1 MAEES
6 IIQDINFKSVSP
18 NVIGLVLFVRETIYL
33 KYKFDGRKVKLL
45 YDSLYNYIL
54 NDIHDVLIYLNNG
67 IKVGVV
73 YAILFGIISCFI
85 YHKQVTKKQSET
97 FWSKYIFTWRFVGST
112 LFIIYFFVL
121 CNIVYFSREPGSRMG
136 VDMRL
141 FSTWGTTNQQHAYVI
156 ENVILFI
163 PFGILFPACL
173 PEKVSILTIFTGAIC
188 SVSIEYIQYRTG
200 CGYCQLDD
208 VVTNILGTIIGY
220 IVFMVCHRRLY
231 KNENFI

>member
-1 MAEES
+1 M
-6 IIQDINFKSVSP
+6 
-18 NVIGLVLFVRETIYL
+18 
-33 KYKFDGRKVKLL
+33 
-45 YDSLYNYIL
+45 
-54 NDIHDVLIYLNNG
+54 IYLNNG
-67 IKVGVV
+67 IKAGVV

-121 CNIVYFSREPGSRMG
+121 CNIVYFSREPGSRIG

-141 FSTWGTTNQQHAYVI
+141 FSTWGTTNQEHAYVI

-163 PFGILFPACL
+163 PFGILFPSCL
-173 PEKVSILTIFTGAIC
+173 PKKVSALTIFTGAIC
-188 SVSIEYIQYRTG
+188 SVCIEYIQYRTG

-208 VVTNILGTIIGY
+208 VVTNILGTVIGY

>member
-1 MAEES
+1 MYS
-6 IIQDINFKSVSP
+6 ILKKHQSKMIDAFCPKGDIFK
-18 NVIGLVLFVRETIYL
+18 E
-33 KYKFDGRKVKLL
+33 KFDGRKGKLL

-85 YHKQVTKKQSET
+85 YHKQVTKKQFET

-121 CNIVYFSREPGSRMG
+121 CNIVYFSREPGSRIG

-141 FSTWGTTNQQHAYVI
+141 FSTWGITNQEHAYVI

-173 PEKVSILTIFTGAIC
+173 PEKVSVLTIFTGTIC
-188 SVSIEYIQYRTG
+188 SVCIEYIQYRTG

-208 VVTNILGTIIGY
+208 VVTNILGTVIGY

>member
-1 MAEES
+1 M
-6 IIQDINFKSVSP
+6 
-18 NVIGLVLFVRETIYL
+18 LFVRETIYL
-33 KYKFDGRKVKLL
+33 KQKLDGRKVKLL
-45 YDSLYNYIL
+45 YDSLFNYIL

-67 IKVGVV
+67 IKVGAV

-85 YHKQVTKKQSET
+85 YHKQAMKKQSET

-121 CNIVYFSREPGSRMG
+121 CNIVYFSREPGSRIG

-141 FSTWGTTNQQHAYVI
+141 FSTWGTTNQEHAYVI

-173 PEKVSILTIFTGAIC
+173 PEKVSVLTIFTGAIC
-188 SVSIEYIQYRTG
+188 SVCIEYIQYRTG

>member
-141 FSTWGTTNQQHAYVI
+141 FSTWGTTNQEHAYVI

-173 PEKVSILTIFTGAIC
+173 PEKVSVLTIFTGAIC

-208 VVTNILGTIIGY
+208 VVTNILGTVIGY

>member
-1 MAEES
+1 M
-6 IIQDINFKSVSP
+6 
-18 NVIGLVLFVRETIYL
+18 LFVRETIYL

-54 NDIHDVLIYLNNG
+54 NDIRDVLIYLNNG

-85 YHKQVTKKQSET
+85 FHKQVTKKQSET

-121 CNIVYFSREPGSRMG
+121 CNIVYFSREPGSRIG

-141 FSTWGTTNQQHAYVI
+141 FSTWGTTNQEYAYVI

-163 PFGILFPACL
+163 PFGVLFPACL
-173 PEKVSILTIFTGAIC
+173 PKKVSVLTIFAGAIC
-188 SVSIEYIQYRTG
+188 SICIEYIQYRTG

-208 VVTNILGTIIGY
+208 VATNILGTIIGY
-220 IVFMVCHRRLY
+220 IVFAVCHCRLY
-231 KNENFI
+231 KNRNFNRNFI

>member
-121 CNIVYFSREPGSRMG
+121 CNIVYFSREPGSRIG

-141 FSTWGTTNQQHAYVI
+141 FSTWGITNQEHAYVI

-173 PEKVSILTIFTGAIC
+173 PEKVSVLTIFTGAIC

-208 VVTNILGTIIGY
+208 VVTNILGTVIGY

>member
-141 FSTWGTTNQQHAYVI
+141 FSTWGTTNQEHAYVI

-173 PEKVSILTIFTGAIC
+173 PEKVSVLTIFTGAIC

>member
-141 FSTWGTTNQQHAYVI
+141 FSTWGTTNQEHAYVI

-231 KNENFI
+231 INENFI

>member
-1 MAEES
+1 MIGAFCPKG
-6 IIQDINFKSVSP
+6 DIFK
-18 NVIGLVLFVRETIYL
+18 E
-33 KYKFDGRKVKLL
+33 KFDGRKGKLL

-67 IKVGVV
+67 IKVGAV

-121 CNIVYFSREPGSRMG
+121 CNIVYFSREPGSRIG

-141 FSTWGTTNQQHAYVI
+141 FSTWGTTNQEHAYVI

-163 PFGILFPACL
+163 PFGILFPSCL
-173 PEKVSILTIFTGAIC
+173 PKKVSALTIFAGAIC
-188 SVSIEYIQYRTG
+188 SVCIECIQYRTG

-220 IVFMVCHRRLY
+220 IVFVFCHRRLFRN
-231 KNENFI
+231 KNFI

>member
-1 MAEES
+1 M
-6 IIQDINFKSVSP
+6 
-18 NVIGLVLFVRETIYL
+18 LFVRETIYL

-73 YAILFGIISCFI
+73 YAILFGIISWFI

-121 CNIVYFSREPGSRMG
+121 CNIVYFSREPGSRIG

-141 FSTWGTTNQQHAYVI
+141 FSTWGTTNQEHAYVI

-173 PEKVSILTIFTGAIC
+173 PEKVSVLTIFTGAIC
-188 SVSIEYIQYRTG
+188 SVFIEYIQYRTG

-208 VVTNILGTIIGY
+208 VVTNILGTVIGY

>member
-6 IIQDINFKSVSP
+6 IIHDINFKSVSP

-141 FSTWGTTNQQHAYVI
+141 FSTWGTTNQEHAYVI

-173 PEKVSILTIFTGAIC
+173 PEKVSVLTIFTGAIC